1 MQNKSPVPA
10 TFIIKNA
17 RNKKMTFKNAILN
30 ELESKTDSSQSVAGL
45 IVGPSKTKKGNP
57 VIFDAYHGMIAPN
70 ATLSVKMTA
79 NCLCQETIEEYFE
92 IMVKDSQSVFFQLFG
107 EV

>member
-1 MQNKSPVPA
+1 
-10 TFIIKNA
+10 
-17 RNKKMTFKNAILN
+17 
-30 ELESKTDSSQSVAGL
+30 
-45 IVGPSKTKKGNP
+45 
-57 VIFDAYHGMIAPN
+57 
-70 ATLSVKMTA
+70 MTA